1 MGFMSGFVV
10 GFHEGFHDGVCCEF
24 MVGLVGFHDRV
35 AVEIIVGFA
44 MTYYGFHVW
53 VCCG

>member
-24 MVGLVGFHDRV
+24 MVGLVGFHSSGGNGDHSR
-35 AVEIIVGFA
+35 
-44 MTYYGFHVW
+44 W
-53 VCCG
+53 VS